1 MPASKQSFDDLE
13 KQLAR
18 DALEQALK
26 GLHSVIN
33 KEIENNK
40 AGFSQEI
47 QKTLASFKQNLEKN
61 VSEEID
67 KKLSS
72 LFENHF
78 NATSQ
83 DIKTSFEKAFAP
95 VLENTKND
103 MKRLHVQGE
112 DTLKSWQHMMS
123 QYKSLWSRP
132 FLIVFAASIL
142 TGMIVSFASSF
153 YLTSHIRGTLMTNE
167 GLIDSYKNLT
177 LWYFE
182 KEKAREEKVPKNSPP
197 APASKKKK

>member
-1 MPASKQSFDDLE
+1 MPSNKQSFDDLE

-18 DALEQALK
+18 DALEQALRD
-26 GLHSVIN
+26 LHGIIN

-72 LFENHF
+72 LFENNF
-78 NATSQ
+78 KATSQ
-83 DIKTSFEKAFAP
+83 DVKTSFEKAFAP

-123 QYKSLWSRP
+123 QYKSIWTRP
-132 FLIVFAASIL
+132 FFIMFAASIL
-142 TGMIVSFASSF
+142 TGMVVSFVSSF
-153 YLTSHIRGTLMTNE
+153 YLTNHIRGTLMINE
-167 GLIDSYKNLT
+167 GLMDSYKNLAH
-177 LWYFE
+177 WYFE
-182 KEKAREEKVPKNSPP
+182 KEKAREEKVAKSSPTTG
-197 APASKKKK
+197 KKKK

>member
-1 MPASKQSFDDLE
+1 MTSNKQSFDDLE

-26 GLHSVIN
+26 DLHSVIN

-72 LFENHF
+72 LFETHF
-78 NATSQ
+78 KAASQ

-95 VLENTKND
+95 VLETTKND
-103 MKRLHVQGE
+103 MKGLQAQG
-112 DTLKSWQHMMS
+112 DNTLKSWQNMMS
-123 QYKSLWSRP
+123 QYKSLWTRP
-132 FLIVFAASIL
+132 FLIVFATSIL
-142 TGMIVSFASSF
+142 TGMIVSFVSSF
-153 YLTSHIRGTLMTNE
+153 YLTSHIRETLERNE
-167 GLIDSYKNLT
+167 GLINSYKNLA

-182 KEKAREEKVPKNSPP
+182 KEKAREEKVAKS
-197 APASKKKK
+197 APTTGKKKK

>member
-1 MPASKQSFDDLE
+1 MTANKHSFDDLE

-18 DALEQALK
+18 DALAQTLK
-26 GLHSVIN
+26 DLHGVIN

-40 AGFSQEI
+40 AAFSQEI

-72 LFENHF
+72 LYENHF

-103 MKRLHVQGE
+103 MKSLHLQGE
-112 DTLKSWQHMMS
+112 ESLKSWQHMMS
-123 QYKSLWSRP
+123 QYKSLWTRP
-132 FLIVFAASIL
+132 FFIVFAASIL
-142 TGMIVSFASSF
+142 TGVVVSFVSSF
-153 YLTSHIRGTLMTNE
+153 YLTSHIRGTLVTNE

-182 KEKAREEKVPKNSPP
+182 KEKAQEEKVAQSSPTTG
-197 APASKKKK
+197 KKKK